1 MHPHIACGNQ
11 ASLLPSRVTSLH
23 IQPILS
29 CRMAKSDKQGTRTER
44 LFATIL
50 LLQNRPNMTSR
61 DLAEHFGV
69 SRRTIFR
76 DLRALSESGVPLTYS
91 EGGGY
96 EILEGY
102 QLPPLMLT
110 AREAATLLVGTEF
123 MRLQS
128 DASLREDAG
137 EVSLKIRS
145 VLPREIREYVDRLSE
160 NTVLDPYWS
169 HAVQT
174 EGEESGKWF
183 KLSEAVA
190 RSRKVIMEYFVESRQ
205 ELTQR
210 RVDPLGL
217 VYYTDHWNLIAFD
230 HLREEI
236 RNFRLDRIEEM
247 FVLTERFDRPDG
259 FDLQAYLE
267 QEGRRSDPIAVR
279 LSIASALF
287 PRMRSGIPA
296 RIEEEK
302 SMGDQVEVAFTF
314 ENLDYLAGWLLRFG
328 ADVRVMDPP
337 ELIDRHKAAARAT
350 LTNYDK

>member
-1 MHPHIACGNQ
+1 MPKN
-11 ASLLPSRVTSLH
+11 
-23 IQPILS
+23 
-29 CRMAKSDKQGTRTER
+29 DKQGTRTER

-169 HAVQT
+169 HAVQS
-174 EGEESGKWF
+174 EGQESGKWF

-190 RSRKVIMEYFVESRQ
+190 RSRKVIMEYFVESRG

-230 HLREEI
+230 HLRDEI

-247 FVLTERFDRPDG
+247 FVLTEKFERPEG
-259 FDLQAYLE
+259 FDLQTYLE
-267 QEGRRSDPIAVR
+267 GEGRSSDPFRVR
-279 LSIASALF
+279 LSFAEAIY
-287 PRMRSGIPA
+287 PRIRSQIPA
-296 RIEEEK
+296 RIDEESEQQ
-302 SMGDQVEVAFTF
+302 GRVEVAFTF
-314 ENLDYLAGWLLRFG
+314 ENMDYLAGWLLRFG
-328 ADVRVMDPP
+328 ADAKVLEPDVLV
-337 ELIDRHKAAARAT
+337 ERHRKAALAVAG
-350 LTNYDK
+350 NYDK